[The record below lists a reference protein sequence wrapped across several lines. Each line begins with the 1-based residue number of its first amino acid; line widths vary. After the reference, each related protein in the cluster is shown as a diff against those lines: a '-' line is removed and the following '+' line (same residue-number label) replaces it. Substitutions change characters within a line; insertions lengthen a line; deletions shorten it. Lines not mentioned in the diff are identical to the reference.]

1 MRTLNVKKRLGMFV
15 AVPVAALAIA
25 GVASAAVTFG
35 PSRPTF
41 TSASPASYITFN
53 SITDNPTWGDERQ
66 LLKVRDANSA
76 PSAYATQ
83 ANVSDNQEIVMAVY
97 FHNNADSSLNL
108 TATNTRVKFELP
120 TNSATSLSTK
130 AYITADNANP
140 NQVWSTADLTSSSPF
155 TLSYIPG
162 SAKLHT
168 NYVSGVAV
176 SDSVVTDGALIG
188 TSGTDGK
195 VQGCLQFSG
204 YVTIRAKVKVTPVT
218 PTPTPVTPTK
228 TAPAPTKPAPAPVKA
243 TVLPN
248 TGAGEVAGLFAG
260 ASAAGTA
267 AHMAFRRFRR

>member
-1 MRTLNVKKRLGMFV
+1 MRKLSFKKRLSMFV
-15 AVPVAALAIA
+15 AIPVATLGIA
-25 GVASAAVTFG
+25 GVAFAAVTFG

-53 SITDNPTWGDERQ
+53 SITDNSVWGDERQ
-66 LLKVRDANSA
+66 ILKVRDANAATST
-76 PSAYATQ
+76 YATQ
-83 ANVSDNQEIVMAVY
+83 TNVSDNQEVVMTVY

-120 TNSATSLSTK
+120 SGSATTLSPK

-140 NQVWSTADLTSSSPF
+140 NQVWSSADLTSSSPF

-162 SAKLHT
+162 SAKLNT
-168 NYVSGVAV
+168 NYVSNVAV
-176 SDSVVTDGALIG
+176 SDSVVSEGAPVG
-188 TSGTDGK
+188 TSGTDGR

-218 PTPTPVTPTK
+218 PTPTPTPVTPTK
-228 TAPAPTKPAPAPVKA
+228 TTPAPKPAPVKA

-248 TGAGEVAGLFAG
+248 TGVGEVAGLFAG

-267 AHMAFRRFRR
+267 AHIAIRRFRS